1 MSAPVPVDMVF
12 TYVDGADPA
21 HRAKR
26 LSYGGVA
33 APGPGDGG
41 PEATAERERWYLGV
55 GEITFSVRSVL
66 RWLPWIRT
74 IHVVTDAQRPP
85 VDPELISSGRVRV
98 VDHAEIVPDRYR
110 PVFASTIIES
120 CLHRIPGLS
129 DVWLYD
135 NDDYMHF
142 GPVPAETF
150 VNAGRGGGV
159 VLSLKA
165 YRARVR
171 DLLRAVSG
179 VMPGFVP
186 RANPYTMG
194 ISNAYRALRRRAGVP
209 RGEILVPRHATQ
221 VYRKAT
227 AERLEEQFA
236 EELHRNRELRFRS
249 REQVSYSTL
258 AYTMEKRWH
267 PEDRVRLWNPLDPD
281 PDIRVYDFLHCR
293 RPGSCERKWRAV
305 FASDARLACLNN
317 VPLFERDRF
326 LETMRLKGLG
336 EALT

>member
-1 MSAPVPVDMVF
+1 MSALAPVDLVF

-26 LSYGGVA
+26 RAHGGA
-33 APGPGDGG
+33 GEPTADGSG
-41 PEATAERERWYLGV
+41 EGAYPQRERWYLGV

-142 GPVPAETF
+142 APVPPETF
-150 VNAGRGGGV
+150 VQAGPGGGAA
-159 VLSLKA
+159 LSLKA

-171 DLLRAVSG
+171 DLLRAASG

-186 RANPYTMG
+186 HANPYTMG
-194 ISNAYRALRRRAGVP
+194 ISNAFRVLRRRARVP

-227 AERLEEQFA
+227 AERLEEEFA
-236 EELHRNRELRFRS
+236 DVLHHNRELRFRS
-249 REQVSYSTL
+249 HAQVSYSTL
-258 AYTMEKRWH
+258 AYTMERQWH
-267 PEDRVRLWNPLDPD
+267 REDRVRLWTPLAPD

-293 RPGSCERKWRAV
+293 RPGGCERKWRAV
-305 FASDARLACLNN
+305 QASDARLACLNN

-336 EALT
+336 EPLA